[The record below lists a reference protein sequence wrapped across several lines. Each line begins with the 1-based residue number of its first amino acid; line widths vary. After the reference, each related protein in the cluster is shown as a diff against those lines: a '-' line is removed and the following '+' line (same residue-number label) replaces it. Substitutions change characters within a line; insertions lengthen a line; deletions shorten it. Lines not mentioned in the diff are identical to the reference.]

1 MRELVAVYAWITACT
16 VAIYAWTT
24 STIHSFLGITIDR
37 VARFRFGTALHLMA
51 LVMGMC
57 VGDGLT
63 IKPSSVTSTRT

>member
-1 MRELVAVYAWITACT
+1 MRELVAIYAWITACT
-16 VAIYAWTT
+16 VAIYAWIT
-24 STIHSFLGITIDR
+24 STIHSFLGITLDR
-37 VARFRFGTALHLMA
+37 VRDQFSAHHLMA